1 MRFIQVIKD
10 SAVLQ
15 KNHSLDMARTAPKTE
30 QWLFQGHLTI
40 TACIR
45 VKMLGQPALW
55 GRLK

>member
-1 MRFIQVIKD
+1 MGFIQVTKD
-10 SAVLQ
+10 STVVQ
-15 KNHSLDMARTAPKTE
+15 KIHSLNMARTAPKTE

-40 TACIR
+40 TACIC